1 VITSLFG
8 AVTGVVLGIGMGVV
22 IVATLSDSG
31 VAGFTLPLTA
41 TGWILVVAFFAGV
54 AAAVYPAW
62 RATRV
67 DVIESI
73 ATT

>member
-1 VITSLFG
+1 
-8 AVTGVVLGIGMGVV
+8 
-22 IVATLSDSG
+22 
-31 VAGFTLPLTA
+31 
-41 TGWILVVAFFAGV
+41 VAFFAGV

>member
-1 VITSLFG
+1 
-8 AVTGVVLGIGMGVV
+8 MGVV

-31 VAGFTLPLTA
+31 ISGFTLPVVATA
-41 TGWILVVAFFAGV
+41 WILVVAFLAGV

-67 DVIESI
+67 DVIAAI